1 MQKHDAESN
10 RENSIK
16 NSISILESSEPGP
29 YEIVNALGA
38 SEIMLVCD
46 HASNRV
52 PNRLNNL
59 GLSPE
64 QLTSHIGWDSG
75 AALVARKLSALLDA
89 PLILSN
95 YSRLVI
101 DCNRAPD
108 WADSIPTSSAGIAI
122 PGNQSISEEDVNA
135 RRNELFE
142 PYQAAISKML
152 DSRSARKTILLN
164 IHSFTP
170 SLQGAARPWSIG
182 VCYQQEVELAQRWV
196 TAFRKHSDEPIGD
209 NEPYRVETNFD
220 YTIPVQAESRNIP
233 GIMLEIRKDKIANET
248 TAASWGELI
257 AKVCLE
263 S

>member
-10 RENSIK
+10 RENSL
-16 NSISILESSEPGP
+16 NRISILEPSEPGP
-29 YEIVNALGA
+29 YEIVNALGT

-46 HASNRV
+46 HASKRV
-52 PNRLNNL
+52 PNQLNNL
-59 GLSPE
+59 GLSTE
-64 QLTSHIGWDSG
+64 QLNSHISWDSG
-75 AALVARKLSALLDA
+75 AALVARKLSALLYA

-95 YSRLVI
+95 YSRLII

-108 WADSIPTSSAGIAI
+108 WADSIPASSAGIVI
-122 PGNQSISEEDVNA
+122 PGNQSITQEQVKA
-135 RRNELFE
+135 RHDELFA

-170 SLQGAARPWSIG
+170 SLQGVARPWSIG
-182 VCYQQEVELAQRWV
+182 VCYQQERELAKRWV
-196 TAFRKHSDEPIGD
+196 AAFRKHSDELIGD

-233 GIMLEIRKDKIANET
+233 GIMLEIRKDKIATET
-248 TAASWGELI
+248 TAASWSKLI